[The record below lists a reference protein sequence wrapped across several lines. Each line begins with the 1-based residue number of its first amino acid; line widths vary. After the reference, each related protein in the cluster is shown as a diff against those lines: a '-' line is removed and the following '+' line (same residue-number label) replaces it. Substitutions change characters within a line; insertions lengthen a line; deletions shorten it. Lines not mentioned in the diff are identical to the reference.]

1 MRKLSKKWWTLI
13 AGGAVVAVITALVF
27 CSLSKK
33 DKEGELVYKAPSEI
47 EVTAEE
53 MALYRE
59 RIGTDMDIKKA
70 ILIMFETEEECAAFI
85 SEHGKDKDPLAAD
98 KGIVPLMENGYYNI
112 VGKSGVEEV
121 FDTLADGECSPVPVQ
136 YSNLFCY
143 LKRIGIDSVVNNDKE
158 LKELIQNE
166 RYQEL
171 KRAGD

>member
-1 MRKLSKKWWTLI
+1 MRKIRKKGWALI
-13 AGGAVVAVITALVF
+13 AGGAVVLTVTALVA

-33 DKEGELVYKAPSEI
+33 DKEGELVYKEPSEI
-47 EVTAEE
+47 EVTSEE

-70 ILIMFETEEECAAFI
+70 ILIMFETEEECTAFI
-85 SEHGKDKDPLAAD
+85 SEHGKDEDPLAAG
-98 KGIVPLMENGYYNI
+98 KGIVPLMESGYYNI
-112 VGKSGVEEV
+112 VGKSGIEEA
-121 FDTLADGECSPVPVQ
+121 FDALADGEYSQTPIQ

-143 LKRIGIDSVVNNDKE
+143 LKRIGVDSVVNNDKE

>member
-1 MRKLSKKWWTLI
+1 
-13 AGGAVVAVITALVF
+13 
-27 CSLSKK
+27 
-33 DKEGELVYKAPSEI
+33 
-47 EVTAEE
+47 

-85 SEHGKDKDPLAAD
+85 SEHGKDKDPLEAG

-121 FDTLADGECSPVPVQ
+121 FDTLADGECSLVPVQ